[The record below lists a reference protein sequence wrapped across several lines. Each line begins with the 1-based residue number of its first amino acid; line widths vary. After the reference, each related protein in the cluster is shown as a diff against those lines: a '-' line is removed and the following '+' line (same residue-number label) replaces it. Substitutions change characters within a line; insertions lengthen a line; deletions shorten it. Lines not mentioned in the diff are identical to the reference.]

1 MATKKN
7 EKQKPVLPNPMP
19 QKSENKPKRAKIL
32 IRNLKK

>member
-1 MATKKN
+1 MASKKN
-7 EKQKPVLPNPMP
+7 EKLRPALPNPTP